1 MSYVMYNPNPDGSK
15 VGDCVIRALS
25 KALNFDWEKTYIEIA
40 VQGFIKHDMPSSN
53 NVWGSYLKE
62 HGYKK
67 YLVPDEC
74 PDCYTVREFCNDNP
88 DGIFIVYTDG
98 HLVTIVDG
106 NYYDTFDSG
115 DETVI
120 YYWRKEV

>member
-1 MSYVMYNPNPDGSK
+1 MSYIMYNPNPNGNK
-15 VGDCVIRALS
+15 VGDCVVRALS
-25 KALNFDWEKTYIEIA
+25 KALDYDWEKTYIEIA

-62 HGYKK
+62 RGFKK

-74 PDCYTVREFCNDNP
+74 PDCYTVKDFCQDNP
-88 DGIFIVYTDG
+88 DGIFVINTGG
-98 HLVTIVDG
+98 HVITTIDG

-120 YYWRKEV
+120 FYWRKEL